1 MHGLSCNIQFV
12 GRITGK
18 YPFELEEYMSF
29 IVLLRFTSLNTS
41 NLNNYVIVI
50 DILKDEISFGPLNA
64 WVRYVFMVEVSTVC

>member
-1 MHGLSCNIQFV
+1 
-12 GRITGK
+12 
-18 YPFELEEYMSF
+18 MSF